1 MLFLTPFVAPYTG
14 AWIEIVNLLSLKQ
27 HINRRTLHGCVDW
40 NISMLDDILSGEE
53 VAPYT
58 GAWIEIIDRL
68 EQFENW
74 DTVAPYTGAWIE
86 M

>member
-1 MLFLTPFVAPYTG
+1 
-14 AWIEIVNLLSLKQ
+14 
-27 HINRRTLHGCVDW
+27 
-40 NISMLDDILSGEE
+40 MLDDILSGEE

-86 M
+86 IQIKILSYDSTLSRTLHGCVD